1 MVEKEKDMD
10 MEGEGRVRRMKEMCA
25 GVGAGG
31 FKGSKKGEQ
40 GKQDLLSYRSV
51 LSFFTTS
58 SNIYNAT
65 GKQ

>member
-1 MVEKEKDMD
+1 MD
-10 MEGEGRVRRMKEMCA
+10 MEGEGRVRRMTEMCA
-25 GVGAGG
+25 GVSAGG
-31 FKGSKKGEQ
+31 FKRSKKGEQ

>member
-1 MVEKEKDMD
+1 MD
-10 MEGEGRVRRMKEMCA
+10 MEGEGRVRRMSEMCA